1 MALWSLAI
9 DGVVFASADPAVLQ
23 GWTLYTGS
31 FVGTGSDTLTITILN
46 DIAGNYFDSFSVVA
60 VPEPGSLVSTL
71 AGLMML
77 QGLIWRRRKNQNKS
91 HANREIVA

>member
-31 FVGTGSDTLTITILN
+31 FVGTGSDTLTITRLR
-46 DIAGNYFDSFSVVA
+46 
-60 VPEPGSLVSTL
+60 T
-71 AGLMML
+71 
-77 QGLIWRRRKNQNKS
+77 R
-91 HANREIVA
+91 

>member
-46 DIAGNYFDSFSVVA
+46 AAHPRIHDLKQELRHVAQGAYSRALARRNIEWSF
-60 VPEPGSLVSTL
+60 
-71 AGLMML
+71 
-77 QGLIWRRRKNQNKS
+77 I
-91 HANREIVA
+91 